1 MKLILTI
8 LFSTTSFIT
17 FGQDDIILSVIEIL
31 NIKQESIKE
40 DSISFAYY
48 SSVDSIPQVYSFHW
62 PYSFQY
68 VESVQDFQGNLISSK
83 VYTFDSANQLISEQI
98 LNIKSNN
105 FEYIYYLN
113 SKVGNEVTTYVSKSG
128 TKIVQVF
135 DKQHRV
141 KRTTIDVTNDS
152 INYIFGYPPKYTHDY
167 DYDSEIF
174 YKYRRNKLIKS
185 IEYSKTSYPLIVVES
200 ITIFKYS
207 RGKLISEQR
216 FEDGEMISNRK
227 FTYDSES
234 RLTGFIVNSF
244 NCKVHYLA
252 LSPKID
258 YVEVYRNNHFV
269 GKLLFTY

>member
-1 MKLILTI
+1 MKLILSI

-17 FGQDDIILSVIEIL
+17 VGQDDIILSVIDIL
-31 NIKQESIKE
+31 NIKEECINK
-40 DSISFAYY
+40 DSTSFVYC
-48 SSVDSIPQVYSFHW
+48 SSVDTISQVYSFHW

-68 VESVQDFQGNLISSK
+68 VESIQDFQGNLISSK

-135 DKQHRV
+135 DKKHRV

-167 DYDSEIF
+167 DYDSEIV

-216 FEDGEMISNRK
+216 FEDGQMISNRK
-227 FTYDSES
+227 FSYDSES
-234 RLTGFIVNSF
+234 RLTGFIINSF
-244 NCKVHYLA
+244 NCKVHYLVSS
-252 LSPKID
+252 LKID